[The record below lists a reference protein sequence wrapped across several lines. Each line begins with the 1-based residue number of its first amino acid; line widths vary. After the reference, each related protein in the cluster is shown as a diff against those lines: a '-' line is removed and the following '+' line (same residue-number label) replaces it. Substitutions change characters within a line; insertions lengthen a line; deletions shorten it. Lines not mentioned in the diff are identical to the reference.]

1 MIAGRKNMQG
11 IKWAVIFVVLLYFVN
26 IAAAFDVSK
35 LQWDIGK
42 SGTLK
47 RNEVISHLGYSVEV
61 VGFNAPVESDRYKQ
75 IPIEPVEAFVG
86 LNLSKNGSFITEISL
101 GQGESYVFPDGEFKV
116 TAVELPQGLSK
127 DWLFESYSPWIRLE
141 LNPRGTPKPE
151 IVIDSEDE
159 AVSAPNTELVVKVT
173 LKNTGSA
180 DLTNINMDIGT
191 QLPVLN
197 GNLKY
202 YYETLKNG
210 REITE
215 TITFSTPVVMDLK
228 KFDISVNVNGTDIKG
243 IEYKSITLKT
253 ILIAPQAQKAPLLK
267 KTMVSKM
274 YMKDQILVS
283 LYFKNNANYEL
294 KNVSIVDTI
303 PKGFRQLSNNSLRWI
318 VNIPPNAEWSFRYLL
333 KPTESN
339 SKGVL
344 FPPTIAELKLLNEYY
359 MIQSNRPE
367 VVIYGPRIDLSKHA
381 DVSEINRGDAVTVTV
396 VALNSGSTP
405 SMVTV
410 NDSIPSNVELISGT
424 TEHEEYLEANKDMRF
439 SYTIRSNSDGPIK
452 LPRATARFYELGS
465 EGTKINTTSQELVI
479 KIKSVQIPEPT
490 PVPTVKTPVNS
501 TEKVNTSQ
509 EPAVK
514 IIQKPNKKSIK
525 APVPEPFSA
534 DANAVLN
541 LLIGCNSGI
550 DPEINLTSGICRS
563 VSKSN

>member
-1 MIAGRKNMQG
+1 MIAGRKDIQG

-35 LQWDIGK
+35 LQWEIGK

-47 RNEVISHLGYSVEV
+47 RNEVISHLGYSIEV
-61 VGFNAPVESDRYKQ
+61 VGFNAPVESDRYRQ
-75 IPIEPVEAFVG
+75 IPIEPVEPFVG

-101 GQGESYVFPDGEFKV
+101 GQGESYIFPDGDFKV
-116 TAVELPQGLSK
+116 TAAELPPGLSK
-127 DWLFESYSPWIRLE
+127 DWLFESYKPWVRLE
-141 LNPRGTPKPE
+141 LNQRGKPKPE
-151 IVIDSEDE
+151 ILIDSEDE
-159 AVSAPNTELVVKVT
+159 VVSAPNTELVVKVT

-197 GNLKY
+197 GNLNN
-202 YYETLKNG
+202 YYENLKNG
-210 REITE
+210 MEVTE
-215 TITFSTPVVMDLK
+215 TITFSTPVVMDLN
-228 KFDISVNVNGTDIKG
+228 KFDISVNVSGTDIKG
-243 IEYKSITLKT
+243 IEYKSIKLKT

-274 YMKDQILVS
+274 YLKDQMLVS

-294 KNVSIVDTI
+294 KNVSIVDTV

-318 VNIPPNAEWSFRYLL
+318 VNIAANGEWSFRYLL
-333 KPTESN
+333 KPTEAN
-339 SKGVL
+339 NKGVL
-344 FPPTIAELKLLNEYY
+344 FPPTTAELKIMNEYY

-367 VVIYGPRIDLSKHA
+367 VLIYGPRIDISKHA

-424 TEHEEYLEANKDMRF
+424 TELQEYLEANKDMRF

-452 LPRATARFYELGS
+452 LPRATAEFYELGS

-479 KIKSVQIPEPT
+479 KIKSAQIREPT
-490 PVPTVKTPVNS
+490 PVPTVKKPVNS
-501 TEKVNTSQ
+501 TRNTSQ
-509 EPAVK
+509 EPAVN
-514 IIQKPNKKSIK
+514 ITQKPDKKSIK

-550 DPEINLTSGICRS
+550 DPGTNLTSGICSS
-563 VSKSN
+563 VS